1 MLESKTPPATI
12 SRIKLFGHL
21 TVSIVYTKRPWGR
34 ISNRKKE
41 RFPMKKTSI
50 AIALLLAA
58 LATAGQL
65 RHPSNPLTIDGKKLS
80 TEHKELPFPICPPD
94 CNLAR

>member
-1 MLESKTPPATI
+1 MK
-12 SRIKLFGHL
+12 RI
-21 TVSIVYTKRPWGR
+21 P
-34 ISNRKKE
+34 
-41 RFPMKKTSI
+41 I

-80 TEHKELPFPICPPD
+80 TGHKDLPFPICPPD
-94 CNLAR
+94 CGDQDH

>member
-1 MLESKTPPATI
+1 M
-12 SRIKLFGHL
+12 
-21 TVSIVYTKRPWGR
+21 
-34 ISNRKKE
+34 
-41 RFPMKKTSI
+41 FPMKKTSI

-80 TEHKELPFPICPPD
+80 TTGHQDLPFPICPPD
-94 CNLAR
+94 CDQDH

>member
-1 MLESKTPPATI
+1 MK
-12 SRIKLFGHL
+12 RI
-21 TVSIVYTKRPWGR
+21 P
-34 ISNRKKE
+34 
-41 RFPMKKTSI
+41 I

-80 TEHKELPFPICPPD
+80 TGHQDLPFPICPPD
-94 CNLAR
+94 CGDQEH

>member
-1 MLESKTPPATI
+1 MK
-12 SRIKLFGHL
+12 RI
-21 TVSIVYTKRPWGR
+21 P
-34 ISNRKKE
+34 
-41 RFPMKKTSI
+41 I

-80 TEHKELPFPICPPD
+80 TGHMDLPFPICPPD
-94 CNLAR
+94 CDQEH